1 VFTLASGTAPAV
13 DPLIVGVVAAALTAE
28 AIRDSCRQ
36 ATTVA
41 GIPALA
47 DL

>member
-1 VFTLASGTAPAV
+1 
-13 DPLIVGVVAAALTAE
+13 VGVVAAALTAE
-28 AIRDSCRQ
+28 AIRDACLR

-41 GIPALA
+41 GIPALS